1 MGEPYHSKPPRQK
14 FCQYLWQTLDD
25 AFFSCDSEGQIVMAN
40 PAFTA
45 LMERAG
51 EAAFLCPDEGM
62 KSAGLSRIIAR
73 YNREVLLDGQTRS
86 FEFVMSSPQGLRFF
100 LITKGLCQENCRSN
114 REPAK
119 VMAVARDIT
128 ELRGIERKIIDT
140 GDLEKERLGHEL
152 RENFC
157 QHLVGISLLGNVL
170 FEELSRAGLEQARF
184 ARQIST
190 LVKEVVSE
198 VRALEKGLSAAHLEQ
213 GEGLVEALRDLS
225 ETVRFQSR
233 VDCVFHG
240 PAFLPEMAPGTAMY
254 LFRIAQEA
262 VSSALR
268 RGPVRRMTIRF
279 KAVQGALVLAV
290 RDDGAEFPE
299 HVAVEEWALGEFPI
313 MHYRSRV
320 IGARLEFKRIRR
332 GGVEVVCSIP
342 RYSRA
347 RPKNVTETKRKKAQ
361 KTQKEGVV

>member
-1 MGEPYHSKPPRQK
+1 MGEPHHSKPPRQK
-14 FCQYLWQTLDD
+14 FCQYLWQTVDD

-51 EAAFLCPDEGM
+51 EASFLCPDEGM
-62 KSAGLSRIIAR
+62 QSAGLSRIIAR
-73 YNREVLLDGQTRS
+73 YNQEVLLDGQTRS
-86 FEFVMSSPQGLRFF
+86 FEFVMTSPQGLRFF
-100 LITKGLCQENCRSN
+100 SVTKGLCQEKCHSSRKSS
-114 REPAK
+114 R

-128 ELRGIERKIIDT
+128 ELRGIERQIIDT

-184 ARQIST
+184 ARHIST

-225 ETVRFQSR
+225 ETLRFQSR
-233 VDCVFHG
+233 VDCSFQA
-240 PAFLPEMAPGTAMY
+240 PAFMPEVAPGTAMY

-268 RGPVRRMTIRF
+268 RGTVKRMAIRF
-279 KAVQGALVLAV
+279 KAVQGALVLSV
-290 RDDGAEFPE
+290 RDDGPEFPE
-299 HVAVEEWALGEFPI
+299 GVEVEEWVRGEFPI

-347 RPKNVTETKRKKAQ
+347 QPKNANKRKKAQ
-361 KTQKEGVV
+361 KRQKEGVV

>member
-25 AFFSCDSEGQIVMAN
+25 AFFSCDPEGRIVMTN

-45 LMERAG
+45 LMEKDG
-51 EAAFLCPDEGM
+51 QAAFLCPDEGVE
-62 KSAGLSRIIAR
+62 SAGLSRIIAR
-73 YNREVLLDGQTRS
+73 YNREVLKDGQTRS
-86 FEFVMSSPQGLRFF
+86 FEFVMSSPEGLRFF
-100 LITKGLCQENCRSN
+100 LVTKGLCQEKCRSK
-114 REPAK
+114 RTPPK

-198 VRALEKGLSAAHLEQ
+198 VRTLEKGLSAAHLEQ

-225 ETVRFQSR
+225 ETVRFQGR
-233 VDCVFHG
+233 VDCAFQA
-240 PAFLPEMAPGTAMY
+240 PAFLPEVAPGTAMY

-268 RGPVRRMTIRF
+268 RGPVRRMVIRF
-279 KAVQGALVLAV
+279 KAVQRALVLSV
-290 RDDGAEFPE
+290 RDDGSEFPQG
-299 HVAVEEWALGEFPI
+299 VEIDEWAQGEFPI

-320 IGARLEFKRIRR
+320 IGARLEFKRVPR

-347 RPKNVTETKRKKAQ
+347 QPKPKTETKHKRVSKPK
-361 KTQKEGVV
+361 KEGVA